1 METVAHNPPPLDPQ
15 DDADASAGAS
25 NKAYSIGTVARLAGV
40 PIETVR
46 IWERR
51 YDLLRPARTQG
62 GHRLYSDADVT
73 LLRAVKSLVDDGLRP
88 GEVFRLGHERLLEL
102 AGARTQRV
110 TPNWKDAIDAV
121 IDAGLKLDETRVG
134 ALLDGSLTTCT
145 QDEVIEG
152 LWMPVLARVGE
163 LWEQG
168 QLPIAVEHFLQQQIT
183 TRVQSAF
190 RAALSQTG
198 PVVLC
203 ACAPDDR
210 HEVGLFA
217 SALALKRAGFSP
229 LVLGADV
236 PAVELEKAAT
246 TAKAELLVLSVTA
259 SLSREASRTL
269 PVVLERAPLLK
280 LPLLMG
286 GQNVSQLRAL
296 LRRPHVVVTQVSELP
311 AMARSVLKTDAR

>member
-1 METVAHNPPPLDPQ
+1 MPVAHNDP
-15 DDADASAGAS
+15 DAAVDADASATAPS

-102 AGARTQRV
+102 AGSRLQRV
-110 TPNWKDAIDAV
+110 THNWKDAIDAV
-121 IDAGLKLDETRVG
+121 VDAGIALDENRVG
-134 ALLDGSLTTCT
+134 ALLDGSLTTCS
-145 QDEVIEG
+145 QDEVIEA
-152 LWMPVLARVGE
+152 LWLPVLARVGE

-168 QLPIAVEHFLQQQIT
+168 QMPIAAEHFLQQQIT
-183 TRVQSAF
+183 TRVQSAL
-190 RAALSQTG
+190 RETLTQSG

-217 SALALKRAGFSP
+217 AALALKRAGFAP

-236 PAVELEKAAT
+236 PATELETAAMTSKAQ
-246 TAKAELLVLSVTA
+246 LLVISVTA

-269 PVVLERAPLLK
+269 PVVLERAPLVK
-280 LPLLMG
+280 LPLLLG
-286 GQNVSQLRAL
+286 GTNVAQLRAL
-296 LRRPHVVVTQVSELP
+296 LRRPHTIVTQVSDLP
-311 AMARSVLKTDAR
+311 AAARNLLV